1 MSAPAASPV
10 RPAPDV
16 PAPPPEGEIVESSGS
31 ARHDRISVS
40 SWRVEGGASVV
51 GDVEAGTVQGT
62 GLVSVGGKWR
72 SGTVHLTGQLEVYGT
87 TDIRGP
93 LTLTG
98 PARFHGPVT
107 LAGATVRGGLDAG
120 GPLTAMGPLHFTGST
135 QIRGALT
142 APSLQFEGTLRVDGD
157 LVVPQVNGT
166 LVGGPSK
173 VSRILATEVELTR
186 AGGLF
191 SFPPGKAAGS
201 LQVIRIEAHYV
212 SLEGVRAEYVRAD
225 EIRLGAGCQVQHLD
239 GKVLEQHRSARVGY
253 VSETPAPQGMTR

>member
-1 MSAPAASPV
+1 
-10 RPAPDV
+10 
-16 PAPPPEGEIVESSGS
+16 VESSGS
-31 ARHDRISVS
+31 SRHDRISVS
-40 SWRVEGGASVV
+40 SWKVEGGASVV

-72 SGTVHLTGQLEVYGT
+72 SGTVHLTGRLEVFGAT
-87 TDIRGP
+87 EIRGP

-107 LAGATVRGGLDAG
+107 LAEATVHGSLETG
-120 GPLTAMGPLHFTGST
+120 GPLIASGPLQITGSA

-142 APSLQFEGTLRVDGD
+142 APSLQFQGTLHVDGD
-157 LVVPQVNGT
+157 VVVPKVTGT
-166 LVGGPSK
+166 LAGGPSK

-191 SFPPGKAAGS
+191 SFPPGRPMGS
-201 LQVIRIEAHYV
+201 LEVMRLEAHYV

-225 EIRLGAGCQVQHLD
+225 EIRLGVGCQIQHLD
-239 GKVLEQHRSARVGY
+239 GKVIEQHRSARVGY
-253 VSETPAPQGMTR
+253 VSETPAPHGMTR